1 MTPILG
7 GLSTLLA
14 GLYLLRVSAPP
25 SPARTALKTLSVVGL
40 ALVAFL
46 AGGPLLLSLALLLCA
61 VGDAFLAQK
70 SEASLRAG
78 MAAFGAGHLVYIV
91 LFANA
96 GGGLGEDW
104 LRILFQLGVLGA
116 AVYLTR
122 WLWPDLGAMK
132 WPVAIYVVLVTATA
146 LLALGLPASLWIA
159 SVGALLFMTSDAIL
173 AGELFKTAE
182 DDPSREWSA
191 PAVWVL
197 YWVGQAAI
205 VAGFLYP
212 AR

>member
-1 MTPILG
+1 MTPILW

-14 GLYLLRVSAPP
+14 GLYLVRVAAPP
-25 SPARTALKTLSVVGL
+25 SAARTALKTLSVVGL
-40 ALVAFL
+40 ALVAFVE
-46 AGGPLLLSLALLLCA
+46 GGPLLLSLALLLCA

-70 SEASLRAG
+70 SETTLRAG

-96 GGGLGEDW
+96 GGGTAQDW
-104 LRILFQLGVLGA
+104 LRILFQFGVLGA
-116 AVYLTR
+116 AAWMTH

-132 WPVAIYVVLVTATA
+132 WPVAVYVVLVTLTA
-146 LLALGLPASLWIA
+146 LLALGLPDALWIA
-159 SVGALLFMTSDAIL
+159 TVGALLFMTSDAL
-173 AGELFKTAE
+173 LSGELFKLPE
-182 DDPSREWSA
+182 GDPTREWSA

-205 VAGFLYP
+205 TAGFLYP